1 MRVKFSW
8 VLALLLVGCQSP
20 QPVDTTTSDDQAV
33 NPPTQSATV
42 KKSVSRK
49 RLQLCLLAKR
59 RV

>member
-42 KKSVSRK
+42 KKK
-49 RLQLCLLAKR
+49 A
-59 RV
+59 